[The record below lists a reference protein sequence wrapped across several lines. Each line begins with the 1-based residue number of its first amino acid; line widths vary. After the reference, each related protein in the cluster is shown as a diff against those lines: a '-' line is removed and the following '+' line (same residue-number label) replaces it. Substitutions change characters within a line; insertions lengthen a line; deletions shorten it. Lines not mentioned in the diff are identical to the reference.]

1 MKPKLQTSI
10 AALAAVLALGG
21 AVAANAGVIVPEG
34 DAGTA
39 LRLNDQSRATGRISG
54 LGNVH
59 GLAVAPRRG
68 VLIAGSLDEVSRD
81 DIAKPKGV
89 SQQDHNA
96 HHGGAKKGAMKAGS
110 MNTGAT
116 PANPSGDISLVSLV
130 DLNSGEI
137 LRQIEVPGMVHHVS
151 VDSGERWAVVTHPS
165 LDAVSVIDLE
175 TGAVTATV
183 VTGANPN
190 YTVFN
195 PTDGL
200 FYVSNAGDNNI
211 LPLDPVTGATGT
223 PIATPGGVEH
233 MVIDVASQRIWGAEA
248 DTGQVDEVDLATG
261 KVVRR
266 LDVGGTLHGIA
277 RDAGTGTIYVSA
289 REQGKIAVIEPATGA
304 IDLAAAGPEPYH
316 LEVDGDRLIVSSAEN
331 DVLWAFRLS
340 DLSRVAE
347 VATRGRGHQMVV
359 LHP

>member
-21 AVAANAGVIVPEG
+21 ALSANAGVIVPEG

-39 LRLNDQSRATGRISG
+39 LRLNDQSRATGRITG

-59 GLAVAPRRG
+59 GLAVAPGRG

-81 DIAKPKGV
+81 RIAKPKGV

-96 HHGGAKKGAMKAGS
+96 HHGGGKPGAMKP
-110 MNTGAT
+110 GAM
-116 PANPSGDISLVSLV
+116 PADPSGDISLVSLV

-137 LRQIEVPGMVHHVS
+137 LRQIEVPGMVHHVT

-175 TGAVTATV
+175 TGAVTATLA
-183 VTGANPN
+183 TGANPN

-195 PTDGL
+195 PADGL
-200 FYVSNAGDNNI
+200 FYVSNAGDNTI
-211 LPLDPVTGATGT
+211 VPVDPVAGTTGT

-233 MVIDVASQRIWGAEA
+233 MVIDVAGQRLWGAEA
-248 DTGQVDEVDLATG
+248 DTGQVDEIDLATG
-261 KVVRR
+261 RVVRR
-266 LDVGGTLHGIA
+266 FDVGGTLHGIA
-277 RDAGTGTIYVSA
+277 RDAKTGTIYVSA
-289 REQGKIAVIEPATGA
+289 REQGKIAVIEPASGA
-304 IDLAAAGPEPYH
+304 VTLAAAGPEPYH
-316 LEVDGDRLIVSSAEN
+316 LEVDGDRLIVSSADK
-331 DVLWAFRLS
+331 DVLWAFRTA